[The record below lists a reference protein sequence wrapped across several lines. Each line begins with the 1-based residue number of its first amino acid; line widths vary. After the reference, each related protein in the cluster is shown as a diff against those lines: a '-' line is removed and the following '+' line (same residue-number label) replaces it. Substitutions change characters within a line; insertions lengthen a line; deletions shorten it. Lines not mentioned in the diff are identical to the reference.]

1 MLLYYRAPG
10 VPLAA
15 MRNFGAVLLL
25 LGLIGFFYASVQAS
39 GYDEAPAGMSLSEE
53 LETPAGRWEMLR
65 YASAGAAGLGLL
77 LALFPKGR

>member
-1 MLLYYRAPG
+1 M
-10 VPLAA
+10 AA
-15 MRNFGAVLLL
+15 MRNFGAILLL
-25 LGLIGFFYASVQAS
+25 LGLIGFFYASSQAS
-39 GYDEAPAGMSLSEE
+39 EHQPAPEGASVSEE